1 MTDRKSLHML
11 TLQKGRILIER
22 FSLVKL
28 LGEGGMGQVWQVWDL
43 ELGVHVAVKIV
54 KPEFAAKA
62 DHVELLKNE
71 CRNTRRLVHP
81 NIVRVFD
88 FHRFDDLVFISM
100 EYIEGEDLRSYHRR
114 IHRLTHTNVITL
126 LQPVIT
132 ALSYA
137 HNLGLVHRDVKAGN
151 VLLDQNATPR
161 LTDFGI
167 AGIFKTDIQALA
179 ITSGGS
185 IYSMSPQQLDGQS
198 PRPTDDIY
206 SLGVLMYELLTGN
219 PPFYP
224 DISHE
229 KIRREIP
236 GSVNQQ
242 LEHVKS
248 TLRVPDALDGLV
260 AQMLHKEPAERPC
273 DMQEIFD
280 TLQSILGVSDHGTM
294 PPNVALQTLKTETV
308 QGEPA
313 PKILAEII
321 TPIASEREKDR
332 SKRKRIKRGRRFKIL
347 ALIFALVVI
356 VIGGRGLLSYL
367 SKHPINTDSQVIP
380 KAPVENK
387 SGEKPIEPPKEQ
399 LPATVSPAQAAKDK
413 KIAEQGLGDFLKAK
427 NELEGKGA
435 SEWDDPTFG
444 EMTSLGEE
452 ADALFI
458 KADFPSAAETYTQA
472 TELAH
477 KLLARSAA
485 VLQRLLGEGQMALE
499 QGNGTLAQQKF
510 SVALK
515 IDPGNTIAQRGLQ
528 RAKTIET
535 VMQLVQS
542 GQQHEQNRDWTPAR
556 DAYQEALRLDPYA
569 QKAQMALDRVNSQ
582 IKEERFR
589 KRLSDGL
596 AAFHKNDLELA
607 RSNLQKAASLKPE
620 SGEVRDA
627 LAQVDQALRLARIDS
642 LRQQALASEQS
653 EDWEKALK
661 SYLAVLK
668 IDKNVQFAVYGKER
682 ALEQIGIAKRIH
694 FFLKKPESLT
704 SDSQLKNALLLL
716 GEAKEIEPRG
726 PRLETMT
733 KELERL
739 VKMAQ
744 IPINVTIESDNNT
757 EVAVYKV
764 GKLGKFSKRELKLR
778 PGTYTVV
785 GARNGYQD
793 VRQKIVLKPGQ
804 ASLRVTIK
812 CRIKI

>member
-1 MTDRKSLHML
+1 ML
-11 TLQKGRILIER
+11 TLQKGQILIER

-54 KPEFAAKA
+54 NPEFAARA

-88 FHRFDDLVFISM
+88 FHRLDDLVFISM

-114 IHRLTHTNVITL
+114 MHRLTHTNVITL

-151 VLLDQNATPR
+151 VLLDQNATPH

-167 AGIFKTDIQALA
+167 AGIFKTDIQALV

-185 IYSMSPQQLDGQS
+185 IYSMSPQQLDGRS
-198 PRPTDDIY
+198 PHPTDDIY

-236 GSVNQQ
+236 FSVNQQ

-248 TLRVPDALDGLV
+248 TVRVPDTLDELI

-273 DMQEIFD
+273 DMQEISD
-280 TLQSILGVSDHGTM
+280 TLQSILGVSNHDTM
-294 PPNVALQTLKTETV
+294 PPNVPLQSLKTEPV
-308 QGEPA
+308 QREPA
-313 PKILAEII
+313 PKSLAEII
-321 TPIASEREKDR
+321 TPITSEREKDQ
-332 SKRKRIKRGRRFKIL
+332 SKRKSTIRGRWFQGL

-387 SGEKPIEPPKEQ
+387 SGEIRIEPPKEQ
-399 LPATVSPAQAAKDK
+399 PPATVTPAQAAEDK

-458 KADFPSAAETYTQA
+458 KADFPSAAETYAQA
-472 TELAH
+472 TGLAH
-477 KLLARSAA
+477 ELLARSAV
-485 VLQRLLGEGQMALE
+485 VLQRLLGEGQMVLE

-515 IDPGNTIAQRGLQ
+515 IDPSNAIAQRGLQ

-535 VMQLVQS
+535 VMQLVES
-542 GQQHEQNRDWTPAR
+542 GQQHENNKDWAPAR
-556 DAYQEALRLDPYA
+556 DAYQEALSLDPYA
-569 QKAQMALDRVNSQ
+569 QKAQMALNRVQSQ

-589 KRLSDGL
+589 QLMSDGL

-627 LAQVDQALRLARIDS
+627 LAQVDQAIRLARINS

-653 EDWEKALK
+653 ENWETALK

-682 ALEQIGIAKRIH
+682 ALEQIGLTKRIH
-694 FFLKKPESLT
+694 FFLKKPERLE
-704 SDSQLKNALLLL
+704 SDSQLKNALLVL
-716 GEAKEIEPRG
+716 GKAKEIEPQG
-726 PRLETMT
+726 PRLKAMT

-739 VKMAQ
+739 VTMAQ

-804 ASLRVTIK
+804 VPLRVSIK
-812 CRIKI
+812 CKIKI

>member
-1 MTDRKSLHML
+1 MR
-11 TLQKGRILIER
+11 TLQKGQILLER
-22 FSLVKL
+22 FSLVNL
-28 LGEGGMGQVWQVWDL
+28 LGEGGMGQVWQVWDQ

-54 KPEFAAKA
+54 NPEFAASA

-114 IHRLTHTNVITL
+114 IYRLTYTNVITL

-137 HNLGLVHRDVKAGN
+137 HSLGVVHRDVKAGN
-151 VLLDQNATPR
+151 VLLDQHVTPR

-185 IYSMSPQQLDGQS
+185 IYSMSPQQLQGQS
-198 PRPTDDIY
+198 PHPADDIY
-206 SLGVLMYELLTGN
+206 ALGVLMYELLTGN

-236 GSVNQQ
+236 VSVNHQ
-242 LEHVKS
+242 LERVKS
-248 TLRVPDALDGLV
+248 PLRVPGVLEELISR
-260 AQMLHKEPAERPC
+260 MLHKEPAERPF

-280 TLQSILGVSDHGTM
+280 TLQRILGSSDHHTM
-294 PPNVALQTLKTETV
+294 PPNAPLQELNPEPMHR
-308 QGEPA
+308 EPA
-313 PKILAEII
+313 SESLAEII
-321 TPIASEREKDR
+321 TPITSEIEDDR
-332 SKRKRIKRGRRFKIL
+332 FKERRTKSGRRL
-347 ALIFALVVI
+347 ATVALMCALVVLLI
-356 VIGGRGLLSYL
+356 AGGGLLYYL
-367 SKHPINTDSQVIP
+367 SKHPTKVDSRVVP
-380 KAPVENK
+380 KLPVEIK
-387 SGEKPIEPPKEQ
+387 SGGKPIEPPKEPP
-399 LPATVSPAQAAKDK
+399 PATVAPAQAAEDK
-413 KIAEQGLGDFLKAK
+413 QIAEQGLGDFLKLK

-435 SEWDDPTFG
+435 SKWDDPTFG
-444 EMTSLGEE
+444 AMTSLGE
-452 ADALFI
+452 
-458 KADFPSAAETYTQA
+458 KADTLFMQADYPSAAETYAQA
-472 TELAH
+472 TKLAGE
-477 KLLARSAA
+477 LLARSAA
-485 VLQRLLGEGQMALE
+485 VLQRLLEEGQMALE
-499 QGNGTLAQQKF
+499 QGDGTLAQQKF

-515 IDPGNTIAQRGLQ
+515 IDPSNAMAQRGSQ
-528 RAKTIET
+528 RANTIET
-535 VMQLVQS
+535 VMQLIES
-542 GQQHEQNRDWTPAR
+542 GKQYEKGRDWSEAR
-556 DAYQEALRLDPYA
+556 DAYQEALRQDPYA
-569 QKAQMALDRVNSQ
+569 QEAQMALSRVKSQ
-582 IKEERFR
+582 IKEERFTQ
-589 KRLSDGL
+589 LMSDGL

-607 RSNLQKAASLKPE
+607 RSNLQKARSLKPE

-627 LAQVDQALRLARIDS
+627 LAQVDQAIRLARINT
-642 LRQQALASEQS
+642 LRQQASSSEQA
-653 EDWEKALK
+653 EDWENALT

-668 IDKNVQFAVYGKER
+668 IDKNVQFAVHGKER
-682 ALEQIGIAKRIH
+682 ALEQIRLATRIH
-694 FFLKKPESLT
+694 FFLKKPERLE

-716 GEAKEIEPRG
+716 SEAKEIEPQG
-726 PRLETMT
+726 PRLKAMT
-733 KELERL
+733 NELERL
-739 VKMAQ
+739 VKIAQ
-744 IPINVTIESDNNT
+744 IPISVTIESDNNT
-757 EVAVYKV
+757 DVAVYKV

-804 ASLRVTIK
+804 ASLRVTIE